1 MGKEHPPLP
10 LTRELGDWIW
20 RSEDPATWV
29 VVVPVVVSAMIST
42 GFGATQNAIV
52 SAMRCFP
59 SKKAAHGDDL
69 IFPGTGEG
77 VKKVAHPQQGS
88 LQLSPGLGKT
98 QEAACSRNQSRER
111 RRSRPQGSH
120 TVRSSLR
127 DFAGP
132 L

>member
-1 MGKEHPPLP
+1 MASSVCDVAALAVPILGDGKCMSQTCIDEMKLGVWCRDQAAGLVGKEHPPPLP

-69 IFPGTGEG
+69 IFREPG
-77 VKKVAHPQQGS
+77 KA
-88 LQLSPGLGKT
+88 
-98 QEAACSRNQSRER
+98 
-111 RRSRPQGSH
+111 
-120 TVRSSLR
+120 
-127 DFAGP
+127 
-132 L
+132 